1 MEHLTAG
8 AKRCHVR
15 SRMDVAR
22 VVDIATV
29 NILSENRKREIW

>member
-15 SRMDVAR
+15 NWMDVAR

-29 NILSENRKREIW
+29 NILSENRRREIW